1 MDQQKGLTMRLATI
15 FPLLTLLAAAPVE
28 AAMFKWTDADGNI
41 QYGQHPPAGAKAEQI
56 RAAPAPKSAPVAKP
70 PQQQVEELDKR
81 LDAQQQ
87 QKAEAEEKKQ
97 AMENRKINCA
107 NARKN
112 LEQLSYGGHRL
123 MHMPDGSY
131 QRLDE
136 EQKQALVKKNQDAVK
151 EFCD

>member
-1 MDQQKGLTMRLATI
+1 MRLATI
-15 FPLLTLLAAAPVE
+15 FPLLMLLTAAPVE

-41 QYGQHPPAGAKAEQI
+41 QYGQHPPAGANAQQI
-56 RAAPAPKSAPVAKP
+56 RAAPAPKSATTGKS

-81 LDAQQQ
+81 LEAEQQH
-87 QKAEAEEKKQ
+87 KAEADEKKQ
-97 AMENRKINCA
+97 VAENRKINCA

-112 LEQLSYGGHRL
+112 LEQLGYGGHRL

-136 EQKQALVKKNQDAVK
+136 EQKQALIKKNQDAVK